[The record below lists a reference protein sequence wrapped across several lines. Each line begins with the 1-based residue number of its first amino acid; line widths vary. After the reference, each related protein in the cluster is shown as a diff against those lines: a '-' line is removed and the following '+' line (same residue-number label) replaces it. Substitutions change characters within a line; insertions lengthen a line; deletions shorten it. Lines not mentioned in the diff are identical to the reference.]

1 MKAKKIK
8 CYAYLRVSTAGQE
21 LENQEF
27 EVKNYAE
34 KNNLVIDE
42 WFSDIITGS
51 SKAQNR
57 AGGVSISAIPNKSVL
72 IVTELSRIGRSMFD
86 INNVV
91 GSLVERGVVV
101 HLIKQSFVVKNDM
114 ISKVFLMALSVA
126 AEMEKELIGQRTRE
140 ALRRRKFE
148 NRKYAKNTLY
158 GFALNKNNG
167 IEVEQSELDFVL
179 KVFSLSDMGLGV
191 RKIAREMKKG
201 YAPLRSCKE
210 IYPTSI
216 QQILEKKEDY
226 VALGVLAN

>member
-21 LENQEF
+21 IENQEF
-27 EVKNYAE
+27 EVKNYAA
-34 KNNLVIDE
+34 KHNLEVDE

-51 SKAQNR
+51 SRAQNR
-57 AGGVSISAIPNKSVL
+57 QGGISLSAIPNKSVL
-72 IVTELSRIGRSMFD
+72 IVSELSRIGRSMFD

-91 GSLVERGVVV
+91 GSLVERGVSV

-114 ISKVFLMALSVA
+114 LSKVFLMALSVA

-148 NRKYAKNTLY
+148 GRKYAKNTLY
-158 GFALNKNNG
+158 GFVTDDDKN
-167 IEVEQSELDFVL
+167 IEIEPNELAFVL
-179 KVFSLSDMGLGV
+179 KVFSLSEMGMGV
-191 RKIAREMKKG
+191 RKIAREMAKDNK
-201 YAPLRSCKE
+201 PLRGCKM

-216 QQILEKKEDY
+216 QQILDKKMDY
-226 VALGVLAN
+226 VALGVL

>member
-27 EVKNYAE
+27 EVKNYAA
-34 KNNLVIDE
+34 KHNLEVDE

-57 AGGVSISAIPNKSVL
+57 HGGSLISSIPNKSIL
-72 IVTELSRIGRSMFD
+72 ILTELSRIGRSIFD
-86 INNVV
+86 IVAVV
-91 GSLVERGVVV
+91 GDLVQRGVKI
-101 HLIKQSFVVKNDM
+101 HLIKQNFILGNDTL
-114 ISKVFLMALSVA
+114 SKIYLMGLSIG
-126 AEMEKELIGQRTRE
+126 AETERDLTILRTRE

-158 GFALNKNNG
+158 GFVADENKN
-167 IEVEQSELDFVL
+167 IEIEPNELAFVL
-179 KVFSLSDMGLGV
+179 KVFSLSEMGMGV
-191 RKIAREMKKG
+191 RKIAREMAKDNK
-201 YAPLRSCKE
+201 PLRGCKM

-216 QQILEKKEDY
+216 QQILDKKEDY

>member
-1 MKAKKIK
+1 MAKKTK
-8 CYAYLRVSTAGQE
+8 VVAYLRVSTAGQE

-34 KNNLVIDE
+34 RNNIEIDE
-42 WFSDIITGS
+42 WISDVVSGS
-51 SKAQNR
+51 SKALNR
-57 AGGVSISAIPNKSVL
+57 AGGISISSIPNKSVL

-91 GSLVERGVVV
+91 GALVERGVVV

-114 ISKVFLMALSVA
+114 LSKVFLMALSVA

-158 GFALNKNNG
+158 GFKVDERD
-167 IEVEQSELDFVL
+167 ISPDKKELDFVL
-179 KVFSLSDMGLGV
+179 KVFSLSDMGMGV
-191 RKIAREMKKG
+191 RKIAKEMKKA
-201 YAPLRSCKE
+201 YSPLRNSKE

-216 QQILEKKEDY
+216 QQILDKREDY
-226 VALGVLAN
+226 VALGVL